1 MNPRILLID
10 DHVAVRKGLE
20 QMLGSEF
27 PFAVFGSASTAQKCV
42 EEIERA
48 TWDVGILDLS
58 LREVSGLDLIRRMKE
73 KQPRLAVLI
82 YTMYPEEQFG
92 IRALKAGADGYVTKD
107 VASTEVVRAVKRLL
121 AGGRYISPA
130 LAERLAQKVAVRAHD
145 KPHELL
151 SNREFI
157 VLRKM
162 GAGKSVSQIAG
173 ELALSVKTVSTYR
186 TRILSKLELKTTAE
200 LLRYAIENGFS
211 E

>member
-27 PFAVFGSASTAQKCV
+27 PFAVFGTAATAQKGI

-48 TWDVGILDLS
+48 AWDVAILDLS
-58 LREVSGLDLIRRMKE
+58 LREVSGLDLIRRMKD
-73 KQPRLAVLI
+73 KQPRLSVLI

-107 VASTEVVRAVKRLL
+107 VAATEVVRAVKRLL
-121 AGGRYISPA
+121 SGARYISPA
-130 LAERLAQKVAVRAHD
+130 LAERLAQKVTVRAHD

-157 VLRKM
+157 VMRKM
-162 GAGKSVSQIAG
+162 ASGKSVSQIAAD
-173 ELALSVKTVSTYR
+173 LSLSVKTVSTYR
-186 TRILSKLELKTTAE
+186 TRILSKLDLKTTAE
-200 LLRYAIENGFS
+200 LLRYAIENGFT

>member
-27 PFAVFGSASTAQKCV
+27 PFAVFGAASTAQRCV

-48 TWDVGILDLS
+48 TWDVAILDLS

-107 VASTEVVRAVKRLL
+107 VASIEVVRAVKRLL
-121 AGGRYISPA
+121 AGARYISPA

-162 GAGKSVSQIAG
+162 GSGKSVSQIAA
-173 ELALSVKTVSTYR
+173 ELTLSVKTVSTYR